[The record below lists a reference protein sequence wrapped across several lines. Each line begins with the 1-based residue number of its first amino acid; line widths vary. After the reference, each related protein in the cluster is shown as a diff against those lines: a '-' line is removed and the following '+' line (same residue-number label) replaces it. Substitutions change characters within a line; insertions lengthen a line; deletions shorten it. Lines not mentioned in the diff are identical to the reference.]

1 MSGGSCPDVATIVS
15 NSNAFFN
22 WIQNRQNCP
31 SNTATDV
38 YNRLLQYDAGSS
50 NTAISTLE
58 QQITHKKNELNT
70 KISDANIAK
79 DRASSMIRPELSSSY
94 YDSWFPLNR
103 PLKRASIPILVFFAS
118 LFITSAFFLLLG
130 IFGIRSHF
138 FMLVPD
144 DTKGG
149 TMTKPFFI
157 LLAFTIALFCLT
169 IYAFMR

>member
-1 MSGGSCPDVATIVS
+1 MSGASCPDVATIVS
-15 NSNAFFN
+15 NSNAFFS

-31 SNTATDV
+31 NDTATKV
-38 YNRLLQYDAGSS
+38 HNRLLQYDAGSM
-50 NTAISTLE
+50 NTAIATLE
-58 QQITHKKNELNT
+58 QQIMNKKKELT
-70 KISDANIAK
+70 ARASDANIAK
-79 DRASSMIRPELSSSY
+79 DRASSVVRPELNSSY

-103 PLKRASIPILVFFAS
+103 PLKRAAIPILVFFAS

-138 FMLVPD
+138 FMLIPD

-157 LLAFTIALFCLT
+157 LLAFTIILFCLT

>member
-1 MSGGSCPDVATIVS
+1 MSGAPCPDVATIVS
-15 NSNAFFN
+15 NANAFFN

-31 SNTATDV
+31 SDTATKV
-38 YNRLLQYDAGSS
+38 HNRLLQYDAGSS

-58 QQITHKKNELNT
+58 QQITNKKKELT
-70 KISDANIAK
+70 MKLSDANIAK
-79 DRASSMIRPELSSSY
+79 DRASSIVRPELNSSY

-103 PLKRASIPILVFFAS
+103 PLKRTAIPILVFFAS

-130 IFGIRSHF
+130 LFGIRSHF

-144 DTKGG
+144 DTKADA
-149 TMTKPFFI
+149 MTKPFFI
-157 LLAFTIALFCLT
+157 LLAFTIVLFCVT